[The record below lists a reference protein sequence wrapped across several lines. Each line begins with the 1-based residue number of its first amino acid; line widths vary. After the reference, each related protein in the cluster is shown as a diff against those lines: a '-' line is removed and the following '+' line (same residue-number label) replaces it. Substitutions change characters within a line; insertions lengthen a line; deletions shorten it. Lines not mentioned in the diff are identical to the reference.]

1 MLGAGGPLKLPL
13 PEQNYLPVS
22 SRITHLS
29 EPSELIQIL
38 ALVPGL
44 QEGDSLHL
52 EIVLSG
58 LFESTHCLWSDDI
71 RPVLFCL
78 MFSFA

>member
-1 MLGAGGPLKLPL
+1 MLGAGGPFKLPL

-22 SRITHLS
+22 ARITQLS

-44 QEGDSLHL
+44 QEGDSLHF

-58 LFESTHCLWSDDI
+58 ISLK
-71 RPVLFCL
+71 VLIACGRMTFGL
-78 MFSFA
+78 LSFA